1 MYRPLVG
8 LIFLLISC
16 TPTQETSTT
25 TDSTT
30 QATTTPVAEATGTF
44 SIVDMTDTS
53 ESGTVYTFPVFS
65 STNPNN
71 PHEKINAFLQK
82 NELELSIGEQDS
94 SIFENIWTDP
104 DGLGGTTEMG
114 YTVILNNDK
123 ILSLRFDKEGC
134 GAYCEAYTTYY
145 NFDSNTGDPIEYL
158 TLFTEDGIQLLQEG
172 ITDDRVKMVNEA
184 LAKATTEE
192 DEDRKMMYS
201 GCLEVMTAPYGG
213 FGPFYIDNG
222 SIHFI
227 RERCSN
233 HAMAGLDDIGEFDN
247 VKSFE
252 ALQPFLSDKGKELL
266 Q

>member
-8 LIFLLISC
+8 LIILLISC

-30 QATTTPVAEATGTF
+30 QATTTPVAKATGMF
-44 SIVDMTDTS
+44 SIEDMTDTS
-53 ESGTVYTFPVFS
+53 RAGTVYTFPVFS
-65 STNPNN
+65 STNPNK
-71 PHEKINAFLQK
+71 PHEKINEFLQK

-94 SIFENIWTDP
+94 SIFENIWPSGD
-104 DGLGGTTEMG
+104 DFGGTTAFD
-114 YTVILNNDK
+114 YSVVVNNDR

-134 GAYCEAYTTYY
+134 GAYCEGYTTYY
-145 NFDSNTGDPIEYL
+145 NFDSNTGEPIEYL

-172 ITDDRVKMVNEA
+172 IIDERTKMLNDA
-184 LAKATTEE
+184 IAKATT
-192 DEDRKMMYS
+192 DGDDDVKMMYS
-201 GCLEVMTAPYGG
+201 ECLEVMTAPDGG